1 MNDELEQPELSV
13 VIPAYNEAEGI
24 RAALEQVA
32 AYFRSRAIAGE
43 IVVVDDGSTDGTAR
57 LAGQASVP
65 MSLRVLVNEQ
75 NRGKGYSVRRGIL
88 SVRGRY
94 VGFTDADMATPIDQ
108 LDKVREALVSGAD
121 VVIGSRALP
130 DSQIAKHQPWWRER
144 AGKLFGSFV
153 RTALLP
159 GIPDSQCGF
168 KFFSAAAAEAIFTRQ
183 RLTGWAFDVE
193 LLYIARRLGYNIVQV
208 PVRWIDEPHS
218 RVRLLRDGPKMLMD
232 VLRIRRIHRDLR
244 PDMKLSSDVGSS
256 KETEV
261 GG

>member
-24 RAALEQVA
+24 QAALEQVA

-43 IVVVDDGSTDGTAR
+43 IVVVDDGSTDGTAG

-65 MSLRVLVNEQ
+65 VPVRVLVNEE

-88 SVRGRY
+88 SARGRY

-108 LDKVREALVSGAD
+108 LDKVRQALEAGAGA
-121 VVIGSRALP
+121 VIGSRALAE
-130 DSQIAKHQPWWRER
+130 SQIARHQPWWRER
-144 AGKLFGSFV
+144 AGRLFGGFV
-153 RTALLP
+153 RTVLLP
-159 GIPDSQCGF
+159 RIADSQCGF
-168 KFFSAAAAEAIFTRQ
+168 KFFSAAAAQEIFARQ

-218 RVRLLRDGPKMLMD
+218 RVRMLRDGPRMLVD
-232 VLRIRRIHRDLR
+232 VLRIRRIHRGLQ
-244 PDMKLSSDVGSS
+244 PSVQIPPNVGSS
-256 KETEV
+256 EESQ
-261 GG
+261 

>member
-1 MNDELEQPELSV
+1 LNDELGQPELSV

-24 RAALEQVA
+24 QAALEQVA
-32 AYFRSRAIAGE
+32 AYFRSRALAGE
-43 IVVVDDGSTDGTAR
+43 IVVVDDGSTDGTAG

-65 MSLRVLVNEQ
+65 VAVRVLVNEQ

-88 SVRGRY
+88 SAQGRY

-108 LDKVREALVSGAD
+108 LDKVREALESGAE

-130 DSQIAKHQPWWRER
+130 DSQIARHQPWWREY
-144 AGKLFGSFV
+144 AGRLFGGFV
-153 RTALLP
+153 RTVLLP

-168 KFFSAAAAEAIFTRQ
+168 KFFSAAAAQAIFTRQ
-183 RLTGWAFDVE
+183 RLAGWAFDVE

-218 RVRLLRDGPKMLMD
+218 RVRMLRDGLKMAID
-232 VLRIRRIHRDLR
+232 VLRIRWLHHDLR
-244 PDMKLSSDVGSS
+244 PAAQLPSNVGSS
-256 KETEV
+256 EESQ
-261 GG
+261 

>member
-1 MNDELEQPELSV
+1 LNNELGQPEISV

-24 RAALEQVA
+24 PAALEQVA
-32 AYFRSRAIAGE
+32 AYFRSRALSGE

-65 MSLRVLVNEQ
+65 AAVRVLVNDR

-88 SVRGRY
+88 SAQGRY

-108 LDKVREALVSGAD
+108 LDKVREALESGAD
-121 VVIGSRALP
+121 VVIGSRAMP
-130 DSQIAKHQPWWRER
+130 DSQIAKHQPWWREY
-144 AGKLFGSFV
+144 AGRLFGSFV
-153 RTALLP
+153 RTVLLP
-159 GIPDSQCGF
+159 GVADSQCGF
-168 KFFSAAAAEAIFTRQ
+168 KFFSAAAAQEIFARQ

-218 RVRLLRDGPKMLMD
+218 RVRMLRDGPRMLVD
-232 VLRIRRIHRDLR
+232 VLRIRWIHRGLRPGAQLR
-244 PDMKLSSDVGSS
+244 PDIGDSEESG
-256 KETEV
+256 
-261 GG
+261 

>member
-24 RAALEQVA
+24 QAALEQVS

-43 IVVVDDGSTDGTAR
+43 IVVVDDGSTDGTAG
-57 LAGQASVP
+57 LAGQPSVP
-65 MSLRVLVNEQ
+65 AAVRVLVNEE

-88 SVRGRY
+88 SARGRY

-108 LDKVREALVSGAD
+108 LDKVRQALESGAE

-130 DSQIAKHQPWWRER
+130 DSQIARHQPWWRER
-144 AGKLFGSFV
+144 AGRLFGSFV
-153 RTALLP
+153 RTVLLP
-159 GIPDSQCGF
+159 GIADSQCGF
-168 KFFSAAAAEAIFTRQ
+168 KFFSAAAAQAIFTRQ

-218 RVRLLRDGPKMLMD
+218 RVRMLCDGPRMLVD
-232 VLRIRRIHRDLR
+232 VLRIRRIHRGLQ
-244 PDMKLSSDVGSS
+244 PSAQVPPNVGSS
-256 KETEV
+256 EESQ
-261 GG
+261 

>member
-1 MNDELEQPELSV
+1 LNDELGQPELSV

-24 RAALEQVA
+24 QAALDQVT

-57 LAGQASVP
+57 LAGQTSVP
-65 MSLRVLVNEQ
+65 VAVRVLVNEQ

-88 SVRGRY
+88 SARGRY

-108 LDKVREALVSGAD
+108 LDKVRQEFESGAE

-130 DSQIAKHQPWWRER
+130 ESDIAKHQPWWREW

-153 RTALLP
+153 RIVLLP

-168 KFFSAAAAEAIFTRQ
+168 KFFTATAAQAIFTKQ
-183 RLTGWAFDVE
+183 RLAGWAFDVE

-208 PVRWIDEPHS
+208 PVRWIDDPHS
-218 RVRLLRDGPKMLMD
+218 RVRMLREGPRVVSD
-232 VLRIRRIHRDLR
+232 VLRIRWIHRDLQPSAQFP
-244 PDMKLSSDVGSS
+244 PDGGSS
-256 KETEV
+256 EESQ
-261 GG
+261 

>member
-1 MNDELEQPELSV
+1 MNDELGQPEISV

-24 RAALEQVA
+24 QAALEQVA
-32 AYFRSRAIAGE
+32 AYFRSRAIAAE
-43 IVVVDDGSTDGTAR
+43 IVVVDDGSTDGTAE
-57 LAGQASVP
+57 LASTAPVSA
-65 MSLRVLVNEQ
+65 RVMVNDR

-88 SVRGRY
+88 SAQGRY

-108 LDKVREALVSGAD
+108 LDKVREALESGAD

-130 DSQIAKHQPWWRER
+130 ESQIARHQPWWRER
-144 AGKLFGSFV
+144 AGRLFGSFV
-153 RTALLP
+153 RTVLLP

-168 KFFSAAAAEAIFTRQ
+168 KFFSAAAAQAIFSQ
-183 RLTGWAFDVE
+183 QQLEGWAFDVE

-208 PVRWIDEPHS
+208 PVRWIDEPNS
-218 RVRLLRDGPKMLMD
+218 RVRMLRDGLRMVVD
-232 VLRIRRIHRDLR
+232 VCRIRWIHRDLR
-244 PDMKLSSDVGSS
+244 PGVKLSSDEGSS

>member
-24 RAALEQVA
+24 QAALEQVA

-65 MSLRVLVNEQ
+65 VSLRVLVNEQ

-88 SVRGRY
+88 SARGRY
-94 VGFTDADMATPIDQ
+94 VGFADADMATPIDQ
-108 LDKVREALVSGAD
+108 LDKVRQALESGTD

-153 RTALLP
+153 RTVLLP

-168 KFFSAAAAEAIFTRQ
+168 KFFTATAAEAIFTRQ
-183 RLTGWAFDVE
+183 RLAGWAFDVE

-218 RVRLLRDGPKMLMD
+218 RVRMLRDGPQVVAD
-232 VLRIRRIHRDLR
+232 VLRIHRMHRSLHPSAQFP
-244 PDMKLSSDVGSS
+244 PDGGSS
-256 KETEV
+256 E
-261 GG
+261 GSQ